1 MVNFCEYESKWEGH
15 QIIVT
20 TIEELLESVE
30 SSKDEIDLSFL
41 RMVIIDEAEV
51 FFKDD
56 SNLR

>member
-1 MVNFCEYESKWEGH
+1 VVNFCEYESKWEGH